1 MQIQQSIAS
10 LIGGPIDNL
19 GTNFDAPP
27 PQQQQQ
33 TGCKHGDRIGRS
45 QQGPSATGTA
55 NGFNAIL
62 SQLMSLLQQL
72 LASFGQTAQPQNTQ
86 PQSGQPVKYPD
97 PINVAPGGDSVA
109 SP

>member
-27 PQQQQQ
+27 PQQ

-45 QQGPSATGTA
+45 PFPQWPSTTGTA

-62 SQLMSLLQQL
+62 AQLMSLLQQL
-72 LASFGQTAQPQNTQ
+72 LATFGQSAQSQNPQ

-97 PINVAPGGDSVA
+97 PINVAPPSGDSLGRT
-109 SP
+109 

>member
-10 LIGGPIDNL
+10 LIGGPINL

-27 PQQQQQ
+27 PPQQ

-45 QQGPSATGTA
+45 PFPSWPSTTGTA
-55 NGFNAIL
+55 NGLNAIL

-72 LASFGQTAQPQNTQ
+72 LATFGQSAQPQ
-86 PQSGQPVKYPD
+86 GAQPVKYPD
-97 PINVAPGGDSVA
+97 PINVAPGGDSV
-109 SP
+109 SRT

>member
-10 LIGGPIDNL
+10 LIGGPISDL
-19 GTNFDAPP
+19 GTTFDAPP
-27 PQQQQQ
+27 PPEQ
-33 TGCKHGDRIGRS
+33 TGCKHGDRIRRS
-45 QQGPSATGTA
+45 PFSQWPSTTGTA

-72 LASFGQTAQPQNTQ
+72 LATFGQNTQ
-86 PQSGQPVKYPD
+86 PQNPQPVKYPD
-97 PINVAPGGDSVA
+97 PINVAPPSGDSVA